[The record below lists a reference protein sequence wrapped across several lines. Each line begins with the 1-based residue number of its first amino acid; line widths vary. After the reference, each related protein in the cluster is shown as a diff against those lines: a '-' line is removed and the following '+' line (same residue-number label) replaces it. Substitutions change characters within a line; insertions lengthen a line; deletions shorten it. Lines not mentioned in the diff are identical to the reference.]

1 MVNVVHSMANI
12 AMLYDRS
19 ETDELGIRLTA
30 DEMGVE
36 LDYFPFHKVAVGFN
50 ADGFSY
56 RSLGRDYSDRLSD
69 IRVVLN
75 RTQSK
80 SRRMFAADIFEAI
93 GAHVLNPLT
102 VELACKS
109 KVRTLL
115 AFASK
120 GISVPRTVYVSAN
133 VEEQTSGGGVQDN
146 SGAISR
152 LVSQDLGSEKVV
164 VKPDAGTHGRGVT
177 LAEGPDGLLRVLRD
191 VSPSIINPSG
201 VVAQELIPKW
211 FYDLRIVVRKEKGK
225 APHCHETA
233 LARGGFKEFRTNTF
247 LGNKVFRAHLPAV
260 VRRQA
265 ENSAQALGGDEDSWM
280 IALDAMPRIGDEL
293 MEGEEA
299 LRQSFEDL
307 EEPFSE
313 VTRVKGMPDKKRNF
327 PEYNREITRAYTEYM
342 ASEPYAHIQ
351 GVVNETLEK
360 CRDSVYFH
368 EGNACP
374 EFWEQTRMV
383 GGVNVAEDLLTCA
396 LGLID
401 S

>member
-1 MVNVVHSMANI
+1 MANI
-12 AMLYDRS
+12 AMLYERS

-36 LDYFPFHKVAVGFN
+36 LDYLPFHKVAVAFD

-56 RSLGRDYSDRLSD
+56 RTLGRDHSDKLND

-80 SRRMFAADIFEAI
+80 GRRIFASDIFEAI

-115 AFASK
+115 TLSNN
-120 GISVPRTVYVSAN
+120 GIRVPRTVYVPAN
-133 VEEQTSGGGVQDN
+133 VEEQMGRGGVQDN
-146 SGAISR
+146 SAAISGLISR
-152 LVSQDLGSEKVV
+152 ELGSEQVV

-177 LAEGPDGLLRVLRD
+177 LAEGPDGLLRVLHD
-191 VSPSIINPSG
+191 VAPTVINPSG

-225 APHCHETA
+225 SPHCHETA

-260 VRRQA
+260 VRKQA

-293 MEGEEA
+293 MKGEDA
-299 LRQSFEDL
+299 LKQSFEDL

-313 VTRVKGMPDKKRNF
+313 VTRVKRMPNKKRNF

-351 GVVNETLEK
+351 GVVNETLDK

-374 EFWEQTRMV
+374 EFWEQTRIV

>member
-1 MVNVVHSMANI
+1 MAKI

-30 DEMGVE
+30 EEMGVE
-36 LDYFPFHKVAVGFN
+36 LDYLPFHKVAVGFDT
-50 ADGFSY
+50 DGFSY
-56 RSLGRDYSDRLSD
+56 RSLGRDYSDRLRD
-69 IRVVLN
+69 TRVILN

-80 SRRMFAADIFEAI
+80 SRRVFAADIFEAL
-93 GAHVLNPLT
+93 GSRVLNPLT

-109 KVRTLL
+109 KMRTLL
-115 AFASK
+115 AFSSK
-120 GISVPRTVYVSAN
+120 GIRVPRTVYVPAN
-133 VEEQTSGGGVQDN
+133 VEEQVSGGGVQDN
-146 SGAISR
+146 RGAISA
-152 LVSQDLGSEKVV
+152 LISQDLGSERVV

-191 VSPSIINPSG
+191 VTPTVINPSG

-211 FYDLRIVVRKEKGK
+211 FYDLRILVRKEKGK

-247 LGNKVFRAHLPAV
+247 LGNKVFRAHLPAI

-265 ENSAQALGGDEDSWM
+265 EKSAQALGGNEDSWV
-280 IALDAMPRIGDEL
+280 IALDAMPWISDEL
-293 MEGEEA
+293 VEGEEA

-313 VTRVKGMPDKKRNF
+313 VTRVKRMPDKKRNF
-327 PEYNREITRAYTEYM
+327 PEYNREITRAYTKYM

-360 CRDSVYFH
+360 TRDSVFFH

-374 EFWEQTRMV
+374 EFWEQTRIV
-383 GGVNVAEDLLTCA
+383 GGVNLAEDLLNCA

>member
-1 MVNVVHSMANI
+1 MANI

-30 DEMGVE
+30 EEMGVE
-36 LDYFPFHKVAVGFN
+36 LDYLPFHKVAVGFDT
-50 ADGFSY
+50 DGFSY
-56 RSLGRDYSDRLSD
+56 RSLGRDYSDRLRD
-69 IRVVLN
+69 TRVILN

-80 SRRMFAADIFEAI
+80 SRRVFAADIFEAL
-93 GAHVLNPLT
+93 GSRVLNPLT

-109 KVRTLL
+109 KMRTLL
-115 AFASK
+115 AFSSK
-120 GISVPRTVYVSAN
+120 GIRVPRTVYVPAN
-133 VEEQTSGGGVQDN
+133 VEEQVGGGGVQDN
-146 SGAISR
+146 RGAISA
-152 LVSQDLGSEKVV
+152 LISQDLGSERVV

-191 VSPSIINPSG
+191 VAPTVINPSG

-211 FYDLRIVVRKEKGK
+211 FYDLRILVRKEKGK

-247 LGNKVFRAHLPAV
+247 LGNKVFRAHLPAI

-265 ENSAQALGGDEDSWM
+265 EESAQALGGNEDSWV
-280 IALDAMPRIGDEL
+280 IALDAMPWISDEL
-293 MEGEEA
+293 VEGEEA

-307 EEPFSE
+307 EESFSE
-313 VTRVKGMPDKKRNF
+313 VTRVKRMPDKKRNF

-360 CRDSVYFH
+360 TRDSVYFH

-374 EFWEQTRMV
+374 EFWEQTRIV
-383 GGVNVAEDLLTCA
+383 GGVNLAEDLLNCA

>member
-36 LDYFPFHKVAVGFN
+36 LDYFPFHKVAVGFD

-191 VSPSIINPSG
+191 VSPSIINSSG

-374 EFWEQTRMV
+374 EFWEQTRIV

>member
-1 MVNVVHSMANI
+1 MSRI

-30 DEMGVE
+30 EEMGVK
-36 LDYFPFHKVAVGFN
+36 LDYLPFHKVAVSFD
-50 ADGFSY
+50 ASGFSY
-56 RSLGRDYSDRLSD
+56 RTLGRDYSDRLRE
-69 IRVVLN
+69 IQVVLN

-80 SRRMFAADIFEAI
+80 SRRMFAADISEAV

-102 VELACKS
+102 VELTCKS

-115 AFASK
+115 AFANN
-120 GISVPRTVYVSAN
+120 GIRVPHTVYVSAN
-133 VEEQTSGGGVQDN
+133 VEEQVGGGGIQDN
-146 SGAISR
+146 SQAISR
-152 LVSQDLGSEKVV
+152 LISQELGSERVV

-177 LAEGPDGLLRVLRD
+177 LAEGPDGLLNTLQD
-191 VSPSIINPSG
+191 VTPSIINPSG

-225 APHCHETA
+225 SPHCHETA

-247 LGNKVFRAHLPAV
+247 LGNKVFRANLPAV

-265 ENSAQALGGDEDSWM
+265 EKSAQALGGDEDSWV
-280 IALDAMPRIGDEL
+280 IALDAMPRIGDEF
-293 MEGEEA
+293 MNGEEV

-313 VTRVKGMPDKKRNF
+313 VTRVKRMPNKKRNF
-327 PEYNREITRAYTEYM
+327 LEYNREITRAYTEYM

-351 GVVNETLEK
+351 GVVNETLEE

-374 EFWEQTRMV
+374 EFWEQTRLV
-383 GGVNVAEDLLTCA
+383 GGANIAEDLLNCA
-396 LGLID
+396 LGLVD
-401 S
+401 R

>member
-1 MVNVVHSMANI
+1 MANI

-30 DEMGVE
+30 EEMGIE
-36 LDYFPFHKVAVGFN
+36 LGYLPFHKVAVGFDT
-50 ADGFSY
+50 DGFSY
-56 RSLGRDYSDRLSD
+56 RTLGRDHSDKLKD

-80 SRRMFAADIFEAI
+80 GRRMFAADIFEAI

-115 AFASK
+115 ALSSK
-120 GISVPRTVYVSAN
+120 GIRVPRTVYVPAN
-133 VEEQTSGGGVQDN
+133 VEEQVGGGGVQDN
-146 SGAISR
+146 SVAISR
-152 LVSQDLGSEKVV
+152 LISQELGSERVV
-164 VKPDAGTHGRGVT
+164 VKPDVAPT
-177 LAEGPDGLLRVLRD
+177 
-191 VSPSIINPSG
+191 IINPSG

-211 FYDLRIVVRKEKGK
+211 FYDLRILVRKEKGK

-233 LARGGFKEFRTNTF
+233 LARGGFKEFRTNPF
-247 LGNKVFRAHLPAV
+247 RGNKVFRAHLPAV
-260 VRRQA
+260 VQRQA

-313 VTRVKGMPDKKRNF
+313 VTRVKRMPAKKRNF
-327 PEYNREITRAYTEYM
+327 PEYTREITRAYTEYM

-360 CRDSVYFH
+360 CRDSIYFH

-374 EFWEQTRMV
+374 EFWEQTRIV

-396 LGLID
+396 LGLVD

>member
-1 MVNVVHSMANI
+1 MASI

-30 DEMGVE
+30 VEMGVE
-36 LDYFPFHKVAVGFN
+36 LDYLPFHKVAVGFDT
-50 ADGFSY
+50 DGFSF
-56 RSLGRDYSDRLSD
+56 RSLGRDYSDRLRDTS
-69 IRVVLN
+69 VLLN

-80 SRRMFAADIFEAI
+80 SRRIFAADIFEAI

-115 AFASK
+115 TFSSK
-120 GISVPRTVYVSAN
+120 GIRVPRTVYVPAN
-133 VEEQTSGGGVQDN
+133 IEEQVARGGVQDN
-146 SGAISR
+146 SGAIFG
-152 LVSQDLGSEKVV
+152 LNTQDLGGERIV

-177 LAEGPDGLLRVLRD
+177 LAEGPDGLLKVLRD
-191 VSPSIINPSG
+191 VVPTIINPSG

-211 FYDLRIVVRKEKGK
+211 FYDLRILVRKEKGK
-225 APHCHETA
+225 TPYCHETA

-247 LGNKVFRAHLPAV
+247 LGNKVFRAHLPAS

-265 ENSAQALGGDEDSWM
+265 EKSAQALGEGEDSWV
-280 IALDAMPRIGDEL
+280 IALDAMPWIGDEL
-293 MEGEEA
+293 VEGEMA

-307 EEPFSE
+307 EVSFSE
-313 VTRVKGMPDKKRNF
+313 VTRVKRMPDKKRNF
-327 PEYNREITRAYTEYM
+327 PEYNKEITRAYTEYM

-351 GVVNETLEK
+351 GVVNETLE
-360 CRDSVYFH
+360 RTRESIYFH

-374 EFWEQTRMV
+374 EFWEQTRIV
-383 GGVNVAEDLLTCA
+383 GGVNLAEDLLTCA
-396 LGLID
+396 LGLVD